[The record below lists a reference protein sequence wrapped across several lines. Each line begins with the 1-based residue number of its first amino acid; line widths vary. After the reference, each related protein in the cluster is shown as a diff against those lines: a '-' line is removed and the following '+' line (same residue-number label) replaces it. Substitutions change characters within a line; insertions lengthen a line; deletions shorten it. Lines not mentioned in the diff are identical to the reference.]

1 MIPPAQPSAALPT
14 SLNSS
19 LPEHLRPPE
28 PQLPNSI
35 AHKLDYQI
43 PRLRLCLIQQNFN
56 PHSFFQ
62 ITSPLDAAKFLEPLF
77 HYPEEHFVSIHLN
90 TRHEVLGIHEVSH
103 GTLNSSLVHPREVF
117 KAAIVAN
124 SYAIIVCHNHPS
136 GSLLKPSLEDLEVTK
151 QLVKAGDLLGV
162 RLIDHL
168 IFGPFQKVYSLHER
182 HPELWNSS

>member
-1 MIPPAQPSAALPT
+1 MISPVQTALTVPATAHGSSSQTPKQADSQLP
-14 SLNSS
+14 SS
-19 LPEHLRPPE
+19 L
-28 PQLPNSI
+28 

-43 PRLRLCLIQQNFN
+43 PRLRLCLVQQNFN

-62 ITSPLDAAKFLEPLF
+62 ITTPLDAAKFLEPLF
-77 HYPEEHFVSIHLN
+77 HYPEEHFVSVHLN

-103 GTLNSSLVHPREVF
+103 GTLNSSLVHPREVY

-136 GSLLKPSLEDLEVTK
+136 GSLLKPSLEDIEVTK
-151 QLVKAGDLLGV
+151 QLIKAGELLGV